1 MIAHWEHA
9 GFCTQR
15 SWVQISMKIFLFFP
29 VFSWI
34 GGVGVQIQAWIFQKK
49 PTSYVNIYAINEFL
63 ALTLTYRNKKKG
75 LTIFF
80 YKNRDLDSVTNKSEK
95 A

>member
-1 MIAHWEHA
+1 M
-9 GFCTQR
+9 
-15 SWVQISMKIFLFFP
+15 
-29 VFSWI
+29 
-34 GGVGVQIQAWIFQKK
+34 GVQIQAWIFQKKK

-80 YKNRDLDSVTNKSEK
+80 YKNRDLDSVLAKLVTLE
-95 A
+95 

>member
-1 MIAHWEHA
+1 MGACRLLNPEVL
-9 GFCTQR
+9 GSNLLEDLF
-15 SWVQISMKIFLFFP
+15 IFSCFFLDWRGGGSNP
-29 VFSWI
+29 GMDFSK
-34 GGVGVQIQAWIFQKK
+34 KK

-80 YKNRDLDSVTNKSEK
+80 YKNRDLDSVRVL
-95 A
+95 